1 MKALYLTPLAALSVA
16 ASVAIAD
23 THLEAAL
30 AVHHAWLGTMQE
42 LTAVMQGVKDKETAD
57 AAAPKVR
64 ELGERLQQLQ
74 KEAAGFAPPTAAEE
88 AAYRAAINTAEI
100 KKTVDA
106 FMQAIITSAQAQ
118 TYGSA
123 ELSKALEN
131 LLGRGL

>member
-1 MKALYLTPLAALSVA
+1 MKALYLTPLFALVPAATA
-16 ASVAIAD
+16 QATN
-23 THLEAAL
+23 THLEAAM
-30 AVHHAWLGTMQE
+30 AVHRAWLSTLQE
-42 LTAVMQGVKDKETAD
+42 ITAVMNNVKDKETAD
-57 AAAPKVR
+57 AAAPKIH
-64 ELGERLQQLQ
+64 ELAERLQLLQ
-74 KEAAGFAPPTAAEE
+74 KEAAGFAPPSAAEE

>member
-1 MKALYLTPLAALSVA
+1 M
-16 ASVAIAD
+16 
-23 THLEAAL
+23 
-30 AVHHAWLGTMQE
+30 
-42 LTAVMQGVKDKETAD
+42 MQGVKDKETAD
-57 AAAPKVR
+57 AAAPKVQ

-88 AAYRAAINTAEI
+88 AAYKAAINTAEI

-118 TYGSA
+118 TYGST

-131 LLGRGL
+131 LLGRKH